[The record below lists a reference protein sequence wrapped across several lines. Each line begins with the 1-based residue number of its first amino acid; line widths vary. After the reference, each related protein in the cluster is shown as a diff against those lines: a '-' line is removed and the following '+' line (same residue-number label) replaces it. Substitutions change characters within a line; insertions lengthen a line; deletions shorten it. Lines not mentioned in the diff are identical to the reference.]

1 VRATYVSIA
10 APGEAQL
17 EFTGERFTPERDGPI
32 AHEHLHRYLFALQFC
47 AGKDVLDIASGE
59 GYGAFVLA
67 RVARRADGV
76 DLSPEAVRHAVA
88 RYRRENLTYRQGSCT
103 EIPIADASVDVV
115 VSFETIEHFTEHERF
130 LAEIRRVLRPGG
142 VLIISSP
149 DRVTYSPP
157 GKPANPY
164 HVRELTSDEFKRLVD
179 SHFEHVE
186 FGGQKATAGSLI
198 LPDGDDPAALECFS
212 SAEPGSF
219 SQQATIARPLY
230 VIAVASSGP
239 LPSFRW
245 GVLEDDGY
253 VPALTERM
261 QILDGEL
268 GRLAEKEQRAVALEK
283 VVAGQEQRIADQL
296 LAIETLSAQLGKA
309 LAAPRSREDLE
320 RLRGEVQALQ
330 RSLDAVVT
338 SRSWRMTRPL
348 RDVAALARAS
358 RRGGSSKALV
368 WNLGKLAVAMLPPK
382 PREALR
388 AAKRKV
394 LRAAGGGDS
403 PGLDRPQLDEPRVA
417 VAIKSAL
424 ATLAAARSR
433 GEGFTHLV
441 VVPFLKSGGA
451 DLTAAN
457 YLRFLS
463 EARGPECCLLIL
475 ADSPDVTV
483 PDWIPTGVAVLR
495 LDDHIEAPSARE
507 RVDLLHALV
516 LGTGAR
522 VVHNVNSVAGW
533 NLFIHRGRELS
544 ARARL
549 FGSIFAFQY
558 GPAGE
563 LIGYA
568 AEFFE
573 RARPH
578 LAGLLTDNARFA
590 QDLATTYALDDEWRR
605 RIHVIY
611 NPCRAL
617 AIAPPPQRQR
627 APGAALRVL
636 WAGRVDAE
644 KLPDVL
650 QSVADRATYATFDVF
665 GGTVVDARGPMLRPS
680 ERLRLRGS
688 FASIEELLA
697 HGPYDAFLFTSK
709 WEGMPNVLL
718 EIGVLGIPVI
728 APDVGGVPELVHEG
742 TGYLVRGARN
752 IEGYLE
758 ALDAIRHDPD
768 AALERARNLATLV
781 RERHAWSRFS
791 ASLRDVPDYA

>member
-1 VRATYVSIA
+1 MGATSISIA
-10 APGEAQL
+10 VAGEAQL
-17 EFTGERFTPERDGPI
+17 EFTGERFTPERDGQI

-59 GYGAFVLA
+59 GYGTFVLSG
-67 RVARRADGV
+67 VARRTDGV
-76 DLSPEAVRHAVA
+76 ELSPEAVRHAAA

-130 LAEIRRVLRPGG
+130 LAEILRVLRPGG
-142 VLIISSP
+142 VLVISSP
-149 DRVTYSPP
+149 DRTTYSPP

-164 HVRELTSDEFKRLVD
+164 HVRELTSDEFKQLVD
-179 SHFEHVE
+179 DHFEHVE
-186 FGGQKATAGSLI
+186 YGGQKATAGSLI
-198 LPDGDDPAALECFS
+198 LPVVDGPAALECFS

-230 VIAVASSGP
+230 VIAVASSRP

-261 QILDGEL
+261 QILDGQL
-268 GRLAEKEQRAVALEK
+268 GHLAEKEQRVVALEK
-283 VVAGQEQRIADQL
+283 LVAGQEQRIADQL
-296 LAIETLSAQLGKA
+296 LAIETLSTQLGKA
-309 LAAPRSREDLE
+309 LAAPRAREEVE

-338 SRSWRMTRPL
+338 SRSWRVTRPL
-348 RDVAALARAS
+348 RDAAGIA
-358 RRGGSSKALV
+358 RRGGSPKALV
-368 WNLGKLAVAMLPPK
+368 WNLGKLAVSMLPPK

-388 AAKRKV
+388 AAKRKI

-417 VAIKSAL
+417 VAIRSAL
-424 ATLAAARSR
+424 ATLASARSG

-441 VVPFLKSGGA
+441 LVPFLKSGGA

-463 EARGPECCLLIL
+463 ESHGPGSCLLIL
-475 ADSPDVTV
+475 ADSPEVTV
-483 PDWIPTGVAVLR
+483 PDWVPTGVSVLR
-495 LDDHIEAPSARE
+495 LDDHIDAPSARE
-507 RVDLLHALV
+507 RVDVLHALV

-544 ARARL
+544 TRARL

-558 GPAGE
+558 GREGE

-590 QDLATTYALDDEWRR
+590 RDLVTTYVLDDEWRR

-617 AIAPPPQRQR
+617 SIAPPPQRQR

-636 WAGRVDAE
+636 WAGRIDAE

-650 QSVADRATYATFDVF
+650 QSVADRATFATFDVF

-688 FASIEELLA
+688 FASVEELLA
-697 HGPYDAFLFTSK
+697 HGPYDAFLFTSR

-718 EIGVLGIPVI
+718 EIGALGIPVI
-728 APDVGGVPELVHEG
+728 APDVGGVPELVHEE
-742 TGYLVRGARN
+742 TGYLVHGARN

-758 ALDAIRHDPD
+758 ALDAIRRDPD
-768 AALERARNLATLV
+768 VALERARNLATLV